1 MKPVTDP
8 ELIESLKA
16 KRSEVQAPVGAVQDE
31 DLIQRL
37 RQRQAEAVKQAP
49 QETTETQESAVES
62 GSTIGDFLRTTASIG
77 SSIVAEPL
85 AGLYGLT
92 ALAGTGGDTEAAAEA
107 VATAREA
114 LTYSPQTEGA
124 QQNIQTVGEFMA
136 PVGQALETVSTA
148 AGDTVY
154 EWTGSPELAA
164 VAYSIPTAALE
175 IAGVKGAGRI
185 KRLTD
190 ADVIKAQKAMLT
202 DPELKYSGS
211 VAEVKLN
218 NKGQLVADKLG
229 EKLVEGGIRENDV
242 AVITNSTRPTQS
254 QMQEMVKIFEQGR
267 NNDIVLMSNKTTKPI
282 GKSIT
287 NRLQSLASKRKGLGK
302 RLENLLETEAGQA
315 QIDIRNS
322 LSGLV
327 ETLNSEGV
335 KPVLNNKGGISL
347 PDEWHK
353 GTSFDLSTMN
363 GAKKAV
369 QDAFKLI
376 DTKTK
381 NGITT
386 VKEAHKI
393 KKNLDEFID
402 ASKLS
407 ESGVPSQT
415 LRRISEMRREINN
428 TLSQVTEYG
437 AINKELSSVISS
449 MAPFEKFLNTGQ
461 SWSNAKVSSVVGE
474 SLKQLSTD
482 SKYAASLVEDLTEM
496 ERYMKKSNMAFGDD
510 PRALIQFRQA
520 LLENFNVEPSV
531 SNASVL
537 GAAGSLAA
545 SASLGNTFGA
555 AHDAA
560 KLIRAGVSKRKAKK
574 IAEQNKKNFNMIKAA
589 ISKNKGA
596 EAPQ

>member
-1 MKPVTDP
+1 MKPVTVTDP
-8 ELIESLKA
+8 ELIERLKSNNRVG
-16 KRSEVQAPVGAVQDE
+16 KSPVGAVQDE

-37 RQRQAEAVKQAP
+37 RQKRAEAVKKTP
-49 QETTETQESAVES
+49 QETTETQESVVES

-92 ALAGTGGDTEAAAEA
+92 ALAGTGGDADAAAEA

-114 LTYSPQTEGA
+114 LTYSPKTEGA

-136 PVGQALETVSTA
+136 PVGEALETVSTGL
-148 AGDTVY
+148 GDTVY

-175 IAGVKGAGRI
+175 LVGVKGAGRI

-254 QMQEMVKIFEQGR
+254 QMQEMVKVFEQGR

-347 PDEWHK
+347 PDDWHK

-437 AINKELSSVISS
+437 AINKELSSIISS
-449 MAPFEKFLNTGQ
+449 MAPFEKFLNPGQ

-510 PRALIQFRQA
+510 PRALIQFRQT

-589 ISKNKGA
+589 ISKK
-596 EAPQ
+596 

>member
-1 MKPVTDP
+1 
-8 ELIESLKA
+8 
-16 KRSEVQAPVGAVQDE
+16 
-31 DLIQRL
+31 
-37 RQRQAEAVKQAP
+37 
-49 QETTETQESAVES
+49 
-62 GSTIGDFLRTTASIG
+62 
-77 SSIVAEPL
+77 
-85 AGLYGLT
+85 
-92 ALAGTGGDTEAAAEA
+92 
-107 VATAREA
+107 
-114 LTYSPQTEGA
+114 
-124 QQNIQTVGEFMA
+124 
-136 PVGQALETVSTA
+136 
-148 AGDTVY
+148 
-154 EWTGSPELAA
+154 
-164 VAYSIPTAALE
+164 
-175 IAGVKGAGRI
+175 
-185 KRLTD
+185 
-190 ADVIKAQKAMLT
+190 MLT

-254 QMQEMVKIFEQGR
+254 QMQEMVKVFEQGR

-347 PDEWHK
+347 PDDWHK

-415 LRRISEMRREINN
+415 LRRISEMRSEINN

-437 AINKELSSVISS
+437 AINKELSSIISS
-449 MAPFEKFLNTGQ
+449 MAPFEKFLDSGQ

-510 PRALIQFRQA
+510 PRALIQFRQT

-589 ISKNKGA
+589 ISKK
-596 EAPQ
+596 

>member
-8 ELIESLKA
+8 ELIERLKA
-16 KRSEVQAPVGAVQDE
+16 KRSEVQAPVGVVQDE

-37 RQRQAEAVKQAP
+37 RKRQEEAVKKAP
-49 QETTETQESAVES
+49 KETTETQESAVES
-62 GSTIGDFLRTTASIG
+62 GSVIGDFLRTTASIG
-77 SSIVAEPL
+77 SSILAEPA
-85 AGLYGLT
+85 AGLYGLA

-136 PVGQALETVSTA
+136 PLGEALETVSTGL
-148 AGDTVY
+148 GDTVY
-154 EWTGSPELAA
+154 EWTGSPELAV
-164 VAYSIPTAALE
+164 VAYSLPTAALE

-254 QMQEMVKIFEQGR
+254 QMQEMVKVFEQGR
-267 NNDIVLMSNKTTKPI
+267 NNDIVSMSNKTTKPI

-376 DTKTK
+376 DSKTK

-407 ESGVPSQT
+407 ESGVPAQT

-428 TLSQVTEYG
+428 TLSQVAEYG

-449 MAPFEKFLNTGQ
+449 MAPFEKFLNPGQ

-496 ERYMKKSNMAFGDD
+496 ERYMKKANMAFGDD
-510 PRALIQFRQA
+510 PRALIQFRQT
-520 LLENFNVEPSV
+520 LLENFNVTPSV

-589 ISKNKGA
+589 ISKK
-596 EAPQ
+596 

>member
-596 EAPQ
+596 VAPQ

>member
-37 RQRQAEAVKQAP
+37 RNKKEEAVKKAP
-49 QETTETQESAVES
+49 KETTETQESAVES
-62 GSTIGDFLRTTASIG
+62 GSVIGDFLRTAASIG
-77 SSIVAEPL
+77 SSILAEPA

-124 QQNIQTVGEFMA
+124 QQNIQTVGEFIA
-136 PVGQALETVSTA
+136 PVGEALETVSTGL
-148 AGDTVY
+148 GDTVY

-164 VAYSIPTAALE
+164 VAYSLPTAALE

-254 QMQEMVKIFEQGR
+254 QMQEMVKVFEQGR
-267 NNDIVLMSNKTTKPI
+267 NNDIVSMSNKTTKPI

-347 PDEWHK
+347 PDDWHK

-407 ESGVPSQT
+407 ESGVPAQT

-449 MAPFEKFLNTGQ
+449 MAPFEKFLNPGQ

-510 PRALIQFRQA
+510 PRALIQFRQT

-589 ISKNKGA
+589 ISKK
-596 EAPQ
+596 